1 MKIVLLGY
9 GKMGKEI
16 EKIAL
21 DRKHEIILKVDENNH
36 SSITKEQLAAGDVA
50 IEFSTPHTVEENIY
64 KCFNANLPI
73 VVGTTGWYDNFEKI
87 TADCKKG
94 NHALFHA
101 TNFSVGVNLFFK
113 VNKYLA
119 ELMNNYPDYNVSMEE
134 NQYIQKLNKP
144 NGTVITFTDQWNGKI
159 KRKNKW
165 SIDPDSRQDDS
176 ALFIEDKREGEVPGT
191 HILKYTSA
199 IDDIEIMHKAHNRKG
214 FALGAVLAAEFLN
227 KKKGIYTME
236 DII

>member
-21 DRKHEIILKVDENNH
+21 SRKHEIILKVDENNH
-36 SSITKEQLAAGDVA
+36 NSITKEQLASGDVA

-87 TADCKKG
+87 TSDCKKG

-134 NQYIQKLNKP
+134 IHHIHKLD
-144 NGTVITFTDQWNGKI
+144 TTRATTY
-159 KRKNKW
+159 
-165 SIDPDSRQDDS
+165 
-176 ALFIEDKREGEVPGT
+176 EDKSITSEADREKHFWQKDHVRLFGLDYKDKLAAAGFKVT
-191 HILKYTSA
+191 V
-199 IDDIEIMHKAHNRKG
+199 DDFVNT
-214 FALGAVLAAEFLN
+214 LGADLVDRYRLPAGEM
-227 KKKGIYTME
+227 IYLCRK
-236 DII
+236 D